1 MKCKVSGKKIT
12 PFMSFGKM
20 PMANG
25 FLEQKEFNNEFFY
38 DLEVGFSEDNY
49 LFQVNDHP
57 KSNKIF
63 NEKYP
68 FYTHKSHY
76 MTIHFK
82 NYFDWI
88 YKNFIKTNS
97 RVIEIGSND
106 GTFLKNFKNQN
117 IKHLGF
123 EPSKNVADL
132 SKKNRVNVVNEF
144 FNFENASNLKNFK
157 GKTDVICAA
166 NVICH
171 VPDLV
176 DLIKGVEVLL
186 SKDGIFVFEEP
197 YLGSMLKKTSYDQIY
212 DAHVFMFSVLSVQKI
227 FNDFN
232 FDLIDVHPQ
241 ITHGGS
247 MRYVIGRKGI
257 KDISPKIK
265 NFIKNELAMK
275 MDNIEAY
282 IKFKKECEISKDNF
296 TKKIFKLKND
306 KKKICGYAATAKSS
320 TVLNYCQIGKEVID
334 FIADSTSEKVGKFSP
349 GMHIPIVSIEEFR
362 KTKPDIAI
370 LFAWNHKK
378 EIIEKEKN
386 FSKEG
391 GVWLSHVTS

>member
-1 MKCKVSGKKIT
+1 
-12 PFMSFGKM
+12 
-20 PMANG
+20 
-25 FLEQKEFNNEFFY
+25 
-38 DLEVGFSEDNY
+38 
-49 LFQVNDHP
+49 
-57 KSNKIF
+57 
-63 NEKYP
+63 
-68 FYTHKSHY
+68 
-76 MTIHFK
+76 
-82 NYFDWI
+82 
-88 YKNFIKTNS
+88 
-97 RVIEIGSND
+97 
-106 GTFLKNFKNQN
+106 
-117 IKHLGF
+117 
-123 EPSKNVADL
+123 
-132 SKKNRVNVVNEF
+132 
-144 FNFENASNLKNFK
+144 
-157 GKTDVICAA
+157 
-166 NVICH
+166 
-171 VPDLV
+171 
-176 DLIKGVEVLL
+176 
-186 SKDGIFVFEEP
+186 
-197 YLGSMLKKTSYDQIY
+197 
-212 DAHVFMFSVLSVQKI
+212 
-227 FNDFN
+227 
-232 FDLIDVHPQ
+232 
-241 ITHGGS
+241 